1 MWYNSFVRAGVQA
14 PAAPE
19 RTFRRDLMFGRLMNN
34 YYYGKSGK
42 GDFKKD
48 DLPDNRFQLFFEMLR
63 VRFSGL
69 CHLNVITVLAFAPL
83 IFVLVMNV
91 NYYLSSLS
99 LQYQMA
105 EAVNTAGVKLA
116 GGTQADIDA
125 YLAQGAE
132 VLSSGEFTP
141 EQIAFWKSF
150 STPEGSRNFMVGL
163 LSGLMVWLIP
173 CILITGPVEAG
184 IAYITRN
191 WARDEHAFVWS
202 DFKDAVKGNWKQGL
216 GVSAIT
222 SVLPIVIYIGWNFY
236 SAYSAE
242 NVFFMVPQMLILLIG
257 IVWVLGLTYMYPMM
271 VSYKVKFRELLRNS
285 LILGVA
291 RLPQTVAVNLLHLV
305 PAAIVALLLFFTGI
319 GYYALM
325 FLVIYYIV
333 IGITLARFVNAS
345 LANAVFDRFINS
357 HIEGAKVNRGLRQDT
372 DEYDE
377 DDEDEPADG
386 AENDK
391 KFGTGEDNP
400 RP

>member
-1 MWYNSFVRAGVQA
+1 
-14 PAAPE
+14 
-19 RTFRRDLMFGRLMNN
+19 MFGRLMNN

-63 VRFSGL
+63 VRLSGL
-69 CHLNVITVLAFAPL
+69 CHLNLITVLAFAPL
-83 IFVLVMNV
+83 IFVLLMTV
-91 NYYLSSLS
+91 NTYLSGLS
-99 LQYQMA
+99 LQYDMA
-105 EAVNTAGVKLA
+105 QAVNAAGITLESA
-116 GGTQADIDA
+116 SQADIDA
-125 YLAQGAE
+125 YIAQGAE
-132 VLSSGEFTP
+132 VLASGEYSAA
-141 EQIAFWKSF
+141 QIEFWKTVC
-150 STPEGSRNFMVGL
+150 TPDGSRSFLAGL
-163 LSGLMVWLIP
+163 LYNLTKLLIP

-222 SVLPIVIYIGWNFY
+222 SVMPIVIYIGWNFY
-236 SAYSAE
+236 SSYSVN
-242 NVFFMVPQMLILLIG
+242 NVLFMVPQMLMLLIG
-257 IVWVLGLTYMYPMM
+257 IIWALGLTYMYPMM

-305 PAAIVALLLFFTGI
+305 PAAIVVLLLFFTSI
-319 GYYALM
+319 GYYALLI
-325 FLVIYYIV
+325 LVIYYIV
-333 IGITLARFVNAS
+333 LGITLARFINAS

-372 DEYDE
+372 DEDDYE
-377 DDEDEPADG
+377 DEDEDENEDG
-386 AENDK
+386 NGNGNGNGNGK
-391 KFGTGEDNP
+391 NSGTGESNP

>member
-1 MWYNSFVRAGVQA
+1 
-14 PAAPE
+14 
-19 RTFRRDLMFGRLMNN
+19 MFGRMMNN

-63 VRFSGL
+63 VRLGGL

-83 IFVLVMNV
+83 IFVVLMTV
-91 NYYLSSLS
+91 NTYLSGIS
-99 LQYQMA
+99 LQYNMA
-105 EAVNTAGVKLA
+105 EKVNAAGITLA

-132 VLSSGEFTP
+132 VLASGEFTA
-141 EQIAFWKSF
+141 EQIEFWKNF
-150 STPEGSRNFMVGL
+150 STPEGSRNFLVGL
-163 LSGLMVWLIP
+163 LSTLMVWLIP

-202 DFKDAVKGNWKQGL
+202 DFKDAVKSNWKQGL
-216 GVSAIT
+216 GVSAIS

-236 SAYSAE
+236 SAYSAK
-242 NVFFMVPQMLILLIG
+242 NVFFMVPQMLMLLIG
-257 IVWVLGLTYMYPMM
+257 IVWLLGLTYMYRMM
-271 VSYKVKFRELLRNS
+271 VSYKVKFRELVRNS

-305 PAAIVALLLFFTGI
+305 PVVIVALLLFFTGI
-319 GYYALM
+319 GYYAL
-325 FLVIYYIV
+325 LIVVIYYV
-333 IGITLARFVNAS
+333 VLGITLARFINAS

-372 DEYDE
+372 DEDEEEDE
-377 DDEDEPADG
+377 DDIPLETPDG
-386 AENDK
+386 NTGK
-391 KFGTGEDNP
+391 K
-400 RP
+400 

>member
-1 MWYNSFVRAGVQA
+1 
-14 PAAPE
+14 
-19 RTFRRDLMFGRLMNN
+19 MFGRMMNN

-63 VRFSGL
+63 VRLSGL
-69 CHLNVITVLAFAPL
+69 CHLNLITILAFAPL
-83 IFVLVMNV
+83 IVIVVMTMNT
-91 NYYLSSLS
+91 YLSGIS
-99 LQYQMA
+99 LQYDMVQ
-105 EAVNTAGVKLA
+105 AVDTAGITLA
-116 GGTQADIDA
+116 GSAQADIDA

-132 VLSSGEFTP
+132 VLAAGEYTP
-141 EQIAFWKSF
+141 EQIQFWKNLSAPDG
-150 STPEGSRNFMVGL
+150 TRNFFGSL
-163 LSGLMVWLIP
+163 LSTLMIWLIP

-202 DFKDAVKGNWKQGL
+202 DFKDAVKSNWKQGL

-222 SVLPIVIYIGWNFY
+222 SVLPIVVYIGWNFY
-236 SAYSAE
+236 SAYSE
-242 NVFFMVPQMLILLIG
+242 RNVLFMVPQMLMLLIG
-257 IVWVLGLTYMYPMM
+257 IVWLLGLTYMYPMM
-271 VSYKVKFRELLRNS
+271 VSYRVKFRELLRNS

-319 GYYALM
+319 GYYAL
-325 FLVIYYIV
+325 LIAVVYYIV
-333 IGITLARFVNAS
+333 LGITLARFVNAS

-372 DEYDE
+372 DDE
-377 DDEDEPADG
+377 EDEDETAD
-386 AENDK
+386 ENDEK
-391 KFGTGEDNP
+391 HIGTGEDTP
-400 RP
+400 GS